1 MQTDEQ
7 EIRRLVAR
15 RMAATKVR
23 DIETILSL
31 MAEEVVFLLPGQ
43 PPMVGKSAFAA
54 AAQAQ
59 STQPALQFDGTSE
72 IQEINILGEWAFM
85 WTNYR
90 SQLLRPKALPQ

>member
-1 MQTDEQ
+1 MGNTSSGRNTDGG
-7 EIRRLVAR
+7 
-15 RMAATKVR
+15 TKVGG
-23 DIETILSL
+23 IETILSL

-59 STQPALQFDGTSE
+59 STQSAPQFDGTSE

>member
-1 MQTDEQ
+1 
-7 EIRRLVAR
+7 
-15 RMAATKVR
+15 
-23 DIETILSL
+23 

-72 IQEINILGEWAFM
+72 IQEINILGEWAFHVDELSVAI
-85 WTNYR
+85 TPAEGAPSITCATPTLSTSR
-90 SQLLRPKALPQ
+90 SKTVNGSWRARC